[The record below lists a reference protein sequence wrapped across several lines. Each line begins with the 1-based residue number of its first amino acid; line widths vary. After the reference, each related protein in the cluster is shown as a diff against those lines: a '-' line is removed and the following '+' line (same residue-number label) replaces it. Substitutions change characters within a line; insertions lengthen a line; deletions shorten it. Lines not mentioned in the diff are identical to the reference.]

1 MKNITSGFLFGLFIL
16 LSPGANPSTYV
27 LPPNSS
33 GGFTFY
39 IGGPIPV
46 PINIGV
52 NPNVQNVLP
61 PGIIDGGVSAVWN
74 YGLNVWVT
82 GPGFEQYP
90 YYSHSFFFTGM
101 TNNTSGFPPTFLD
114 FSANAGFFHVEV
126 ADFART
132 LNIEFHNDGFNT
144 ISLYSQIVITLP
156 DGVAIT
162 PLPAALPLFV
172 TGLGALGLFGWRR
185 KRKAQ
190 ATA

>member
-1 MKNITSGFLFGLFIL
+1 MVVFLQFGTMDLTFGSL
-16 LSPGANPSTYV
+16 DLV
-27 LPPNSS
+27 LNS
-33 GGFTFY
+33 
-39 IGGPIPV
+39 IRIIPIR
-46 PINIGV
+46 
-52 NPNVQNVLP
+52 
-61 PGIIDGGVSAVWN
+61 S
-74 YGLNVWVT
+74 
-82 GPGFEQYP
+82 
-90 YYSHSFFFTGM
+90 FFTGM